1 MEVLA
6 ALSPI
11 LALLKPCKLIHLPE
25 FLKTSCCKSVYIDWD
40 DIYSK
45 VKLRAE
51 FQFLKKLF
59 AK

>member
-6 ALSPI
+6 ALRPV
-11 LALLKPCKLIHLPE
+11 LALLKPCKLVHLPE
-25 FLKTSCCKSVYIDWD
+25 FLKTSYCKSVYFDRD

-45 VKLRAE
+45 VKLRAD